1 MLNLVTSLASKMLN
15 QFGLLVICLITC
27 ASALPSSIP
36 FKDKEPKLH
45 SFGTDDWRKVYNE
58 SQNNINLDVNTE
70 RSQRLGYTTGYGNGL
85 QGYPHSASGV
95 GVYTPMK
102 IDLGGVFLGA
112 LVGIGAIL
120 ILPKLVNAFSGNY
133 GNYRSVD
140 GGSNGLNE
148 MLVKLD
154 TYLNQNNIDTASCMQ
169 RAVCS
174 YVKSSEKN
182 MQTGTSDQMDHIIH
196 DISRNSIV
204 EYMLDGTPIKEAL
217 ENGRN
222 DKVNKCEIIYPGCRL
237 DQETLLQMV
246 KRFLPK
252 N

>member
-1 MLNLVTSLASKMLN
+1 MHSPNSPLSPIMLN
-15 QFGLLVICLITC
+15 QFGFLVILLI
-27 ASALPSSIP
+27 ASATALPSSVP

-45 SFGTDDWRKVYNE
+45 SFGAEDWRKAYNE
-58 SQNNINLDVNTE
+58 SHNAVNSDATNE

-85 QGYPHSASGV
+85 QGYPHSANGI

-133 GNYRSVD
+133 GNYRSID
-140 GGSNGLNE
+140 GEPAGLGE
-148 MLVKLD
+148 MLAKLD
-154 TYLNQNNIDTASCMQ
+154 TYLGQNNIDTASCMQ
-169 RAVCS
+169 RAVCT

-182 MQTGTSDQMDHIIH
+182 MRSGAADQIDQIIH

-217 ENGRN
+217 ENGRS
-222 DKVNKCEIIYPGCRL
+222 DRVAKCEILYPGCKL
-237 DQETLLQMV
+237 DQDSLLQMV
-246 KRFLPK
+246 KRFMPK

>member
-1 MLNLVTSLASKMLN
+1 
-15 QFGLLVICLITC
+15 
-27 ASALPSSIP
+27 
-36 FKDKEPKLH
+36 
-45 SFGTDDWRKVYNE
+45 
-58 SQNNINLDVNTE
+58 
-70 RSQRLGYTTGYGNGL
+70 
-85 QGYPHSASGV
+85 
-95 GVYTPMK
+95 MK

-140 GGSNGLNE
+140 GGTNGLNE

-182 MQTGTSDQMDHIIH
+182 MQTGTSDQIDHIIH

-222 DKVNKCEIIYPGCRL
+222 DKVNKCEIIYPGCHL
-237 DQETLLQMV
+237 DQETLLQML

>member
-1 MLNLVTSLASKMLN
+1 MLN
-15 QFGLLVICLITC
+15 QFGIFVICLIVSAT
-27 ASALPSSIP
+27 ALPSSVP
-36 FKDKEPKLH
+36 FKDKEPKVH
-45 SFGTDDWRKVYNE
+45 SFGPADEWRKVYNE
-58 SQNNINLDVNTE
+58 SHNNVDAVND

-95 GVYTPMK
+95 GLYSPMK

-140 GGSNGLNE
+140 GGDPGLSE
-148 MLVKLD
+148 MLAKLD

-174 YVKSSEKN
+174 YVKSSEQN
-182 MQTGTSDQMDHIIH
+182 MRTGAPDQMDQIIH
-196 DISRNSIV
+196 EISRNAIV

-217 ENGRN
+217 ENGRS
-222 DKVNKCEIIYPGCRL
+222 DRAGKCEVLYPGCRM
-237 DQETLLQMV
+237 DQESLLQMV

>member
-1 MLNLVTSLASKMLN
+1 MLLN
-15 QFGLLVICLITC
+15 RFGIFVICVVAC
-27 ASALPSSIP
+27 AAAHPSSVP

-45 SFGTDDWRKVYNE
+45 SFGADDWRKVYNE
-58 SQNNINLDVNTE
+58 SHSHVNEVANE
-70 RSQRLGYTTGYGNGL
+70 RAQRLGYTTGYGNGV
-85 QGYPHSASGV
+85 QGYPHSANGV
-95 GVYTPMK
+95 GIYTPMK

-140 GGSNGLNE
+140 GEQAGLSE
-148 MLVKLD
+148 MLAKLD
-154 TYLNQNNIDTASCMQ
+154 TYLGQNNIDSASCMQ

-174 YVKSSEKN
+174 YVKSSEAN
-182 MQTGTSDQMDHIIH
+182 MRSGAADQMDQIIH
-196 DISRNSIV
+196 EISRNSIV

-222 DKVNKCEIIYPGCRL
+222 DRAGTCETLYPGCRM